1 MPAVAPVGH
10 IVLLGDSVFDN
21 RAYVPREPAVVDQL
35 KAALPCGWQATLLA
49 VDGSVTAEV
58 RDQLVRLPDSAT
70 HLFVSAGGNDAL
82 NESDVLTKNVRTV
95 SEGAGLLAA
104 VRARFQSDYEQMLRA
119 VLNVRKPAA
128 VCTIYDSIPGLG
140 DPERAAVSMFN
151 DVILRS
157 AFAVG
162 VSVID
167 LRLVC
172 DKPDDYSAVSPI
184 EPSARGGAKI
194 AAIIAEVA
202 LKDNFSSGHTVV
214 YR

>member
-1 MPAVAPVGH
+1 MPAVAAVGH
-10 IVLLGDSVFDN
+10 IVLLGDSIFDN
-21 RAYVPREPAVVDQL
+21 RAYVPQEPAVVDQL
-35 KAALPCGWQATLLA
+35 KAALPAGWYATLLA
-49 VDGSVTAEV
+49 VDGSATAEV
-58 RDQLVRLPDSAT
+58 RDQLVRIPDDAT

-82 NESDVLTKNVRTV
+82 NESGVLKNNVRTV

-104 VRARFQSDYEQMLRA
+104 VQARFQSDYKQMLRA
-119 VLNVRKPAA
+119 VLSVRKPVA

-140 DPERAAVSMFN
+140 APERAAVSLFN

-157 AFAVG
+157 AFAIG
-162 VSVID
+162 LPVID

-194 AAIIAEVA
+194 AAIVAEVA
-202 LKDNFSSGHTVV
+202 LLDKYPSGHTVV